1 MTNIAQTLRDCQN
14 QLCAPGAPYEMEDCV
29 VNGQHFRQF
38 KQAPSSMRELLDAG
52 RQHGD
57 GEFLVYAEPGKPEE
71 RRSFAQFFQR
81 VDALA
86 YQLVHHYQLKQGQR
100 IAIAMRNYPEWME
113 AYTAIASLGAIVVP
127 LNSWG
132 SAEELEFVLRDSAAD
147 IVFCDARRLELLTPM
162 LADLPCRAIVARS
175 QASEH
180 AESMEALIAGAMGQA
195 MPQPWQC
202 QLDDPVQIMYS
213 SGTSGKPKG
222 ALSSHRN
229 IIQAI
234 ISFEV
239 QAIMSAMANPKAIE
253 AMFAGGNAPC
263 SLLSVPLFHVSG
275 CYAAFLL
282 NLRGGRKIVMTYKW
296 DAAEALRLIEQ
307 ETVTIFSAA
316 PSMVIDLLQHP
327 DFDKRDTSSL
337 FSLGGG
343 GSACPPT
350 FKRVID
356 ERFEQAYVGT
366 GYGMTESNAICSSC
380 TGAAYEEKPGAAGTL
395 SPLVDF
401 KTCDEEGRDLPPGEK
416 GEIWLRSVCNIQ
428 SYWHRPEATASQF
441 KDGWMATGD
450 IGFLDEDGFV
460 HLADRAKDLIIRG
473 GENIYPAEIET
484 LLSRHPAVL
493 ESAVIGLPDERMGES
508 VAALVRLNDGETL
521 TEDALLSFLREQL
534 ASFKVPSALHF
545 VAQPLPRNAA
555 GKLLKKQIKEE
566 YATLAKV

>member
-1 MTNIAQTLRDCQN
+1 MTSIAQTLKDCEA
-14 QLCAPGAPYEMEDCV
+14 QLCAAGAPYEMEEV
-29 VNGQHFRQF
+29 VVGGQSYRQF
-38 KQAPSSMRELLDAG
+38 KQAPSTFRELLDGG

-57 GEFLVYAEPGKPEE
+57 AEFLVYAEPGQTEE
-71 RRSFAQFFQR
+71 RRSFNAFYRR

-86 YQLVHHYQLKQGQR
+86 YQLIEHYKLQQGQR
-100 IAIAMRNYPEWME
+100 VAIAMRNYPEWME
-113 AYTAIASLGAIVVP
+113 AYTAVASLGAIVVP

-132 SAEELEFVLRDSAAD
+132 TAEELEFVLRDSAAD
-147 IVFCDARRLELLTPM
+147 IVFCDQRRLELLSPL
-162 LADLPCRAIVARS
+162 LADLPCRAIVARGEATA
-175 QASEH
+175 Q
-180 AESMEALIAGAMGQA
+180 AESMEALITGAEGRA

-202 QLDDPVQIMYS
+202 QPDDPVQIMYS

-222 ALSSHRN
+222 ALSTHRN
-229 IIQAI
+229 ITQAI
-234 ISFEV
+234 ISFEA

-296 DAAEALRLIEQ
+296 DAGDALRLIEQ
-307 ETVTIFSAA
+307 EKVTIFSAA

-327 DFDKRDTSSL
+327 DYENYDTSSL

-366 GYGMTESNAICSSC
+366 GYGMTESNAIGASCS
-380 TGAAYEEKPGAAGTL
+380 GLAYEYQPGSAGTL

-401 KTCDEEGRDLPPGEK
+401 KTCDEHGNDLARGQQ
-416 GEIWLRSVCNIQ
+416 GEIWLRSVCNIR
-428 SYWHRPEATASQF
+428 SYWQRPEANASQF
-441 KDGWMATGD
+441 NNGWMATGD
-450 IGFLDEDGFV
+450 IGYLDEEGFV

-473 GENIYPAEIET
+473 GENIYPAEIEGV
-484 LLSRHPAVL
+484 LSKHPAVL
-493 ESAVIGLPDERMGES
+493 ESAVFGLPDERMGEA
-508 VAALVRLNDGETL
+508 VAAVIRLNDGQSVSADEL
-521 TEDALLSFLREQL
+521 KDFLGKQL
-534 ASFKVPSALHF
+534 AAFKHPQHIAFSTA
-545 VAQPLPRNAA
+545 PLQRNAT
-555 GKLLKKQIKEE
+555 GKLLKKQIKAD
-566 YATLAKV
+566 YAKLAQA

>member
-1 MTNIAQTLRDCQN
+1 MTSIAQTLKDCEA

-29 VNGQHFRQF
+29 VNGQRYRQF
-38 KQAPSSMRELLDAG
+38 KQAPTSLRELLDAG

-57 GEFLVYAEPGKPEE
+57 NEFLVYSEPGQTEE
-71 RRSFAQFFQR
+71 RRSFTQFYQR

-100 IAIAMRNYPEWME
+100 VAIAMRNYPEWME

-147 IVFCDARRLELLTPM
+147 IVFCDARRLALLSP
-162 LADLPCRAIVARS
+162 LLSDLPCRAIVARGE
-175 QASEH
+175 ASDV
-180 AESMEALIAGAMGQA
+180 AESMEALIAGALGKA
-195 MPQPWQC
+195 MPQPWQTHI
-202 QLDDPVQIMYS
+202 DDAVQIMYS

-234 ISFEV
+234 ISFEA
-239 QAIMSAMANPKAIE
+239 QAIISAMANPKAIE
-253 AMFAGGNAPC
+253 AMFAGGNSPC

-307 ETVTIFSAA
+307 EKVTIFSAA

-327 DFDKRDTSSL
+327 DYEQRDTSSL

-343 GSACPPT
+343 GSACPPS
-350 FKRVID
+350 FKRLID

-366 GYGMTESNAICSSC
+366 GYGMTESNAIGSSF

-401 KTCDEEGRDLPPGEK
+401 KTCDEEGRDLAAGET
-416 GEIWLRSVCNIQ
+416 GEIWLRSVTNIQ
-428 SYWHRPEATASQF
+428 SYWQRPEATASQF

-450 IGFLDEDGFV
+450 IGYLDDDGFV

-473 GENIYPAEIET
+473 GENIYPAEIEA
-484 LLSRHPAVL
+484 LLSRHPSVL
-493 ESAVIGLPDERMGES
+493 ESAVVGLPDERMGEQ
-508 VAALVRLNDGETL
+508 VAALVRLNEGESVSA
-521 TEDALLSFLREQL
+521 EDLLAFLRGQL
-534 ASFKVPSALHF
+534 AGFKVPSCLH
-545 VAQPLPRNAA
+545 VLAQPLPRNAT
-555 GKLLKKQIKEE
+555 GKLLKKQIKAD
-566 YATLAKV
+566 YDTLTKA